1 MNAVYLY
8 IICIPF
14 FHSPIPPSVNSAIS
28 LFVILVCSMLVP
40 QWFVEI
46 SAKKWMQAE
55 QVTSLVLNIV
65 LCVKFIY
72 TGKVPFVCVVKES

>member
-1 MNAVYLY
+1 
-8 IICIPF
+8 
-14 FHSPIPPSVNSAIS
+14 
-28 LFVILVCSMLVP
+28 MLVP

>member
-1 MNAVYLY
+1 
-8 IICIPF
+8 
-14 FHSPIPPSVNSAIS
+14 
-28 LFVILVCSMLVP
+28 MLVP

-65 LCVKFIY
+65 LCAKFIY
-72 TGKVPFVCVVKES
+72 TGKEPFVCVVKES